1 MVGDLQ
7 RRLVELRFV
16 DGIEKVEH
24 VPYPA
29 GDQFWVRFNRKLDFG
44 KFDDISKKH
53 GYIMVSFASLPSK
66 LPRPIAEILWN
77 GVSHVITKNLSGWSK
92 FTASFGFEPDGI
104 AEIATDLHGPYEIF
118 IATQEEGVQILYEYL
133 GLKYTAPAP
142 PTKAVAPPKAP
153 TPAPV
158 SKPASP
164 APRPVAP
171 PVTSVPAPAT
181 AKPAQAGPPPAQP
194 TPATP
199 QTIPKGQYRPHAWG
213 QLLTSSEPK
222 PAQQK
227 PADQKT
233 SENESS

>member
-1 MVGDLQ
+1 MVDDLQ

-24 VPYPA
+24 VPYST
-29 GDQFWVRFNRKLDFG
+29 GDQFWVRFNSKLDFG
-44 KFDDISKKH
+44 KFEDISKKH
-53 GYIMVSFASLPSK
+53 GYVMVSFASLPAK

-77 GVSHVITKNLSGWSK
+77 GISHVITKNISGWTK
-92 FTASFGFEPDGI
+92 FTANFGFEPEGI
-104 AEIATDLHGPYEIF
+104 AKIATDLHGPYEIF
-118 IATQEEGVQILYEYL
+118 ITTQEEGVQILYEYL
-133 GLKYTAPAP
+133 GLKYTAPTP

-164 APRPVAP
+164 APRPVTP
-171 PVTSVPAPAT
+171 PVASVPAPAA
-181 AKPAQAGPPPAQP
+181 AKPVQAASPPA
-194 TPATP
+194 TAATP

-213 QLLTSSEPK
+213 QLLTSESK

-227 PADQKT
+227 AADQET
-233 SENESS
+233 SENQSS